1 MYKAMQDMIAI
12 GRDNIF
18 SAPGVPRVFKNKVL
32 IGHGGGDWGNRG
44 YVTAYDIETGK
55 QAWRF

>member
-18 SAPGVPRVFKNKVL
+18 SALGVPSSRSEQQHPTTLGAL
-32 IGHGGGDWGNRG
+32 I
-44 YVTAYDIETGK
+44 
-55 QAWRF
+55 